1 MKRSAAIPRKA
12 DRDWL
17 PVAALALMI
26 SLLSLL
32 YYFERG
38 QILLYGDAVA
48 HINIA
53 RRVFDSQTPGLLQ
66 LGTVWLPLPH
76 LLILPFLASDWMWQS
91 GVGGSIPSMIAF
103 IFGAVGVFRLVKGV
117 LSRDTTTS
125 GMAETGGWV
134 AALVYLA
141 NPNLLY
147 LQTTAMTEPLYLAL
161 FVWAMVYLAE
171 FTGDREP
178 VTKERKTDQAQ
189 RNPLTRC
196 ALCLAAAELTR
207 YDGWV
212 LAAVIGA
219 VVLAVTAKRRRDPA
233 ARKPAARFLVVVA
246 IVPILWLVYNAAVY
260 GNALEFAN
268 GKYSAKAIAVR
279 TGTVN
284 PAAGDLKAA
293 AGYYLKAAQL
303 NMAPGNWGRVWIAI
317 AIVGSALILVSWRTR
332 GVLLILWIP
341 LIFYSLSIAYGSVP
355 LFVPA
360 WWPFSWYNLRYGLQ
374 LLPLFAVSAG
384 LIAAVIITET
394 QKHGEES
401 KEQASRGVI
410 LQWLTIALVIGIAAA
425 SYVSAWRAEPLSFTE
440 ARVNSKGRVA
450 LESAV
455 MRAVLSLPEKTTYL
469 MYLGEHVAVFEQAAT
484 PLEHVVNEG
493 NHRPWKRPED
503 PHGLWE
509 RALADPACCVNYVI
523 AFDGDPVDTAVNKSK
538 LTLQSVIHVLG
549 QPAARI
555 YAVKKG

>member
-1 MKRSAAIPRKA
+1 MKINAASSRQT
-12 DRDWL
+12 DRPWL
-17 PVAALALMI
+17 PVASLTLMI
-26 SLLSLL
+26 SLLSFL
-32 YYFERG
+32 YYSQRG
-38 QILLYGDAVA
+38 QLLLYGDAVA

-76 LLILPFLASDWMWQS
+76 LLILLFLASDWMWQS

-103 IFGAVGVFRLVKGV
+103 IFGAVGMFRLVKGV
-117 LSRDTTTS
+117 LSRNAATT
-125 GMAETGGWV
+125 GIADTGGWV

-141 NPNLLY
+141 NPNLIY

-161 FVWAMVYLAE
+161 FVWAMVYFAE
-171 FTGDREP
+171 YAAEKEP
-178 VTKERKTDQAQ
+178 AQ
-189 RNPLTRC
+189 EKSKRHEEKRNPLRAC

-212 LAAVIGA
+212 LAGLVGVLVLVI
-219 VVLAVTAKRRRDPA
+219 TAQRWANPV
-233 ARKPAARFLVVVA
+233 ARKQAAKFLVGIA
-246 IVPILWLVYNAAVY
+246 IVPILWLVYNSAVY

-284 PAAGDLKAA
+284 PAAGNLLAA
-293 AGYYLKAAQL
+293 ASYFLKAAQL
-303 NMAPGNWGRVWIAI
+303 NMVPGNWGRLWIVIAI
-317 AIVGSALILVSWRTR
+317 AGTVLMFMRWRTR
-332 GVLLILWIP
+332 GVLLVLWVP
-341 LIFYSLSIAYGSVP
+341 LLFYSLSIAYGSVP
-355 LFVPA
+355 LFVPT

-374 LLPLFAVSAG
+374 LLPLFAASAG
-384 LIAAVIITET
+384 MIAGAITTGT
-394 QKHGEES
+394 QIQRDENKG
-401 KEQASRGVI
+401 SRRWI
-410 LQWLTIALVIGIAAA
+410 FQWLGIALVIGIIAV
-425 SYVSAWRAEPLSFTE
+425 SYVSVWKAEPLSFTE

-469 MYLGEHVAVFEQAAT
+469 MYLGEHVAVFEQAAI

-493 NHRPWKRPED
+493 NHRPWKRPDD
-503 PHGLWE
+503 PQGLWE

-523 AFDGDPVDTAVNKSK
+523 AFDGDPVDTAVNKK
-538 LTLQSVIHVLG
+538 NLILQSVIHVLG
-549 QPAARI
+549 QPAARV
-555 YAVKKG
+555 YLVKKG